1 MTNATEC
8 AAFEAV
14 LPDYLD
20 GTLADDGAAGAQARA
35 HIVSCESCRALVRD
49 MERVRSRAASLP
61 TLQPSRDLW
70 AGIDARI
77 QSMPQDAT
85 PVRPITS
92 RPITSRW
99 MSRRWYGAPLA
110 RAAVLVIAT
119 ASATLF
125 ASHHWSSTSAQH
137 GSLSTPATTAVTTAV
152 TNTGVSTVS
161 NTAARTSEFIYDQ
174 QISAMRQI
182 LDSRRSRLDPKTV
195 AIIEKNLRVID
206 TAIAESRTALAR
218 DPANRFLAGQLDAS
232 LNTKLELLRTVAM
245 LPSRT

>member
-1 MTNATEC
+1 MTTNGEC

-14 LPDYLD
+14 LPEYLD
-20 GTLADDGAAGAQARA
+20 GTLADDGAASANARA

-49 MERVRSRAASLP
+49 MERIRARAASLP
-61 TLQPSRDLW
+61 ALQPSRDLW
-70 AGIDARI
+70 AGIEARI

-85 PVRPITS
+85 PVRPIT
-92 RPITSRW
+92 TRW
-99 MSRRWYGAPLA
+99 MSQRWYGAPLA

-125 ASHHWSSTSAQH
+125 ASHHWPSTSAQL
-137 GSLSTPATTAVTTAV
+137 GSPSTPVTTAV
-152 TNTGVSTVS
+152 TNSGVSTVS
-161 NTAARTSEFIYDQ
+161 NAPAARTSEFIYDQ

-218 DPANRFLAGQLDAS
+218 DPANHFLAGQLDAS

>member
-49 MERVRSRAASLP
+49 MERIRARAASLP

-70 AGIDARI
+70 AGIEARI

-85 PVRPITS
+85 PVRPITTTMDEPALV
-92 RPITSRW
+92 R
-99 MSRRWYGAPLA
+99 
-110 RAAVLVIAT
+110 RAARPRRRARDRDRQRHALRQSPLVQHLRAT
-119 ASATLF
+119 RLAVYSRHGGGHERGPRSPGSPRSPTPPPPARP
-125 ASHHWSSTSAQH
+125 SSSD
-137 GSLSTPATTAVTTAV
+137 
-152 TNTGVSTVS
+152 
-161 NTAARTSEFIYDQ
+161 DQ

-182 LDSRRSRLDPKTV
+182 LDSRRSRLNPKTV

-206 TAIAESRTALAR
+206 TAIAESRAALAR

>member
-1 MTNATEC
+1 
-8 AAFEAV
+8 
-14 LPDYLD
+14 
-20 GTLADDGAAGAQARA
+20 
-35 HIVSCESCRALVRD
+35 
-49 MERVRSRAASLP
+49 MERIRARAASLP

-70 AGIDARI
+70 AGIEARI

-92 RPITSRW
+92 RW
-99 MSRRWYGAPLA
+99 MSQRWYGAPLA

-125 ASHHWSSTSAQH
+125 ASRHWSTNSARH
-137 GSLSTPATTAVTTAV
+137 GSPSTPVTTAV

-161 NTAARTSEFIYDQ
+161 NAPAARTSEFIYDQ

-182 LDSRRSRLDPKTV
+182 LDSRRNRLDPKTV
-195 AIIEKNLRVID
+195 AVIEKNLRVID
-206 TAIAESRTALAR
+206 TAIAESRAALAR
-218 DPANRFLAGQLDAS
+218 DPANRFLAGQLNAS

>member
-1 MTNATEC
+1 MTTNSEC

-20 GTLADDGAAGAQARA
+20 GTLADDGAAAAQARA

-49 MERVRSRAASLP
+49 MERVRARAASLP
-61 TLQPSRDLW
+61 TLRPSRDLW
-70 AGIDARI
+70 AGIEARI

-92 RPITSRW
+92 RW
-99 MSRRWYGAPLA
+99 MSQRWYGAPLA

-125 ASHHWSSTSAQH
+125 ASHHWTSSSVPH
-137 GSLSTPATTAVTTAV
+137 GSPSTPVTAAV
-152 TNTGVSTVS
+152 TNTGISTVS
-161 NTAARTSEFIYDQ
+161 NAPAARTSEFIYDQ

-206 TAIAESRTALAR
+206 TAIAESRAALAR

>member
-1 MTNATEC
+1 MTTTSEC
-8 AAFEAV
+8 AAFEAA

-20 GTLADDGAAGAQARA
+20 GTLADDGAARA

-49 MERVRSRAASLP
+49 MERLRARAASLP

-70 AGIDARI
+70 AGIEARI

-85 PVRPITS
+85 PS
-92 RPITSRW
+92 RPLAIRW
-99 MSRRWYGAPLA
+99 MSQRWYGAPLA

-119 ASATLF
+119 ASATLL
-125 ASHHWSSTSAQH
+125 ATHQWS
-137 GSLSTPATTAVTTAV
+137 GTPAQPHTLVPATAPRI
-152 TNTGVSTVS
+152 GVSTVS
-161 NTAARTSEFIYDQ
+161 NTPPPGAARTSEFIYDQ

-182 LDSRRSRLDPKTV
+182 LDSRRDQLDPKTV

-206 TAIAESRTALAR
+206 TAIAESRAALAR
-218 DPANRFLAGQLDAS
+218 DPANGFLAGQLDAS

-245 LPSRT
+245 LPART

>member
-1 MTNATEC
+1 MTTNGEC

-20 GTLADDGAAGAQARA
+20 GTLADDGAAAAQARA

-49 MERVRSRAASLP
+49 MERVRARAASLP
-61 TLQPSRDLW
+61 TLRPSRDLW
-70 AGIDARI
+70 AGIEARI

-85 PVRPITS
+85 PVR
-92 RPITSRW
+92 RITSRW
-99 MSRRWYGAPLA
+99 MSQRWYGAPLA

-125 ASHHWSSTSAQH
+125 ASHHWTSSSAPH
-137 GSLSTPATTAVTTAV
+137 GSPSTPVTTAV
-152 TNTGVSTVS
+152 TNAGVSTVS
-161 NTAARTSEFIYDQ
+161 NAPAARTSEFIYDQ

-206 TAIAESRTALAR
+206 TAIAESRAALAR
-218 DPANRFLAGQLDAS
+218 DPANHFLAGQLDAS

>member
-1 MTNATEC
+1 MTTNSEC

-49 MERVRSRAASLP
+49 MERIRSRAASLP
-61 TLQPSRDLW
+61 ALQPSRDLW
-70 AGIDARI
+70 AGIEARI

-92 RPITSRW
+92 RW
-99 MSRRWYGAPLA
+99 MSQRWYGAPLA

-125 ASHHWSSTSAQH
+125 ASHHWSSTSVQH
-137 GSLSTPATTAVTTAV
+137 GSPSTPAATAV
-152 TNTGVSTVS
+152 TNTGVSTVA
-161 NTAARTSEFIYDQ
+161 NAPAARTSEFIYDQ

>member
-1 MTNATEC
+1 MTTNSEC

-20 GTLADDGAAGAQARA
+20 GTLADDGAAAAQARA

-49 MERVRSRAASLP
+49 MERIRARAASLP
-61 TLQPSRDLW
+61 TLRPSRDLW
-70 AGIDARI
+70 AGVEARI

-92 RPITSRW
+92 RW
-99 MSRRWYGAPLA
+99 MSQRWYGAPLA

-125 ASHHWSSTSAQH
+125 ASHHWSSTSAPH
-137 GSLSTPATTAVTTAV
+137 GSPSTPAATAVA
-152 TNTGVSTVS
+152 NTGVSTVS
-161 NTAARTSEFIYDQ
+161 NAPAARTSEFIYDQ

-206 TAIAESRTALAR
+206 TAIAESRAALAR
-218 DPANRFLAGQLDAS
+218 DPANHFLAGQLDAS

>member
-1 MTNATEC
+1 MTSNSEC

-20 GTLADDGAAGAQARA
+20 GTLADDGAARA

-49 MERVRSRAASLP
+49 MERIRSRAASLP
-61 TLQPSRDLW
+61 TLRPSRDLW
-70 AGIDARI
+70 AGIEARI

-92 RPITSRW
+92 RW
-99 MSRRWYGAPLA
+99 MSQRWYGAPLA

-125 ASHHWSSTSAQH
+125 ASHHWSSSSAPH
-137 GSLSTPATTAVTTAV
+137 GSPSAPVTTAV

-161 NTAARTSEFIYDQ
+161 NTPAARTSEFIYDQ

-218 DPANRFLAGQLDAS
+218 DPANHFLAGQLDAS

>member
-1 MTNATEC
+1 MTTTSEC
-8 AAFEAV
+8 AAFEAA

-20 GTLADDGAAGAQARA
+20 GTLADDGAARA

-49 MERVRSRAASLP
+49 MERIRARAATLP

-70 AGIDARI
+70 AGIEARI

-85 PVRPITS
+85 PS
-92 RPITSRW
+92 RPRAIRW
-99 MSRRWYGAPLA
+99 ISQRWYGAPLA

-119 ASATLF
+119 ASATLL
-125 ASHHWSSTSAQH
+125 ATHQWSR
-137 GSLSTPATTAVTTAV
+137 TPAPSRSLAAPATAPR
-152 TNTGVSTVS
+152 TGVSTVS
-161 NTAARTSEFIYDQ
+161 STVAAARTSEFIYDQ

-182 LDSRRSRLDPKTV
+182 LDSRRDQLDPKTV

-206 TAIAESRTALAR
+206 TAIAESRAALAR
-218 DPANRFLAGQLDAS
+218 DPANGFLAGQLDAS

-245 LPSRT
+245 LPART

>member
-49 MERVRSRAASLP
+49 MERIRARAASLP

-70 AGIDARI
+70 AGIEARI

-85 PVRPITS
+85 PVRRIT
-92 RPITSRW
+92 TRW
-99 MSRRWYGAPLA
+99 MSQRWYGAPLA

-125 ASHHWSSTSAQH
+125 ASHLWSGTSAQH
-137 GSLSTPATTAVTTAV
+137 GSPSTPVTTAVTTAV
-152 TNTGVSTVS
+152 TNAGISTVS
-161 NTAARTSEFIYDQ
+161 NAPAARTSEFIYDQ

>member
-1 MTNATEC
+1 MTTNSEC

-35 HIVSCESCRALVRD
+35 HIVSCESCRALLRD
-49 MERVRSRAASLP
+49 MERIRSRAASLP

-92 RPITSRW
+92 RW
-99 MSRRWYGAPLA
+99 MSQRWYGAPLA

-125 ASHHWSSTSAQH
+125 ASRHWSSTSAQH